1 MLRHRPAR
9 APMRIPLHA
18 LHLPIP
24 ADERICAAVVFQVG
38 FPCGFEFGD
47 DALGEDFAEFDA
59 PLVEGVDV
67 PEDALGEDAHFV
79 EGDEAAEDEWC
90 EFFGKD
96 DIGWAVAFEDAVWG
110 ECGGGAFGFD
120 FGEGFSESEGLGLR
134 EDIRHEEVVVTAD
147 RIEGLGEGDEVAGDE
162 AGALVDELVEAVLA
176 VGAGFAPIDRTCVG
190 IHMGAIEFHMLA
202 VALHGELLE
211 VGGEAFQ
218 VLVVGQHGNGL
229 SAVEVVIPQG
239 QEAVEDG
246 DVLLEGRG
254 AEVLIHRM
262 ESGEHFAEVVR
273 AEGDHVGEADGGI
286 HRIAAPYPIPEAE
299 HVGGVDAELGDL
311 LGVCG
316 NGDEVLGDGGFVT
329 PQTGERPAAGRGGI
343 GHGLQRGKCFRGN
356 DEERLGGVEVVGG
369 FGEVGAVHIGD
380 EAEGERA
387 VGVVAQGLVSHH
399 GTEVRAADADIDD
412 VFDAL
417 AGVAFPFARAD
428 AVGKLRHPVKHGM
441 HLWNDI
447 NAIDFNRCRAWS
459 AEGCVEHGAV
469 LGDVDLVTT
478 EHGIDL
484 AAQIGGVREI
494 DEASNCLAG
503 DQVLRIIQE
512 KPSGFELEL
521 LSAGRIGGEKLAEVR
536 KGFGLDGEGFPGG
549 V

>member
-1 MLRHRPAR
+1 MLVSQCEKKSGQSDRF
-9 APMRIPLHA
+9 
-18 LHLPIP
+18 HLPIP
-24 ADERICAAVVFQVG
+24 TDQRVGAAIVFEVRLPG
-38 FPCGFEFGD
+38 GFEFGD

-79 EGDEAAEDEWC
+79 EGDEAAEDGGG
-90 EFFGKD
+90 EFFGED
-96 DIGWAVAFEDAVWG
+96 DIGRAVAVEDAVWG

-134 EDIRHEEVVVTAD
+134 EDIRHEDVVMAAEWVE
-147 RIEGLGEGDEVAGDE
+147 RLGKCDEVAGDE

-176 VGAGFAPIDRTCVG
+176 VGAGFAPVDRTRVG
-190 IHMGAIEFHMLA
+190 IHMVAIEFHMLA

-218 VLVVGQHGNGL
+218 VLVVGQDGDGL
-229 SAVEVVIPQG
+229 RAVEVVIPQG

-246 DVLLEGRG
+246 DVLLKGRG
-254 AEVLIHRM
+254 AEVLVHRM

-299 HVGGVDAELGDL
+299 HVGGVDAKLGDL

-329 PQTGERPAAGRGGI
+329 TETGERPLAGRGGI
-343 GHGLQRGKCFRGN
+343 GHGLQRGKSLGGN
-356 DEERLGGVEVVGG
+356 DEERFGRVKVVGG
-369 FGEVGAVHIGD
+369 LGEVGAVHIGD
-380 EAEGERA
+380 ESEGERA
-387 VGVVAQGLVSHH
+387 VGVVAQGFVGHH
-399 GTEVRAADADIDD
+399 GPEIRAADADVDD
-412 VFDAL
+412 VFNAL
-417 AGVAFPFARAD
+417 AGVACPLARAD
-428 AVGKLRHPVKHGM
+428 AIGKFGHAVEHGM
-441 HLWNDI
+441 DFWNDI
-447 NAIDFNRCRAWS
+447 NAIYFDRCRARS
-459 AEGCVEHGAV
+459 AEGCMQNGSV

-478 EHGIDL
+478 EHGINL
-484 AAQIGGVREI
+484 FAQTSGIREI
-494 DEASNCLAG
+494 DQASDCLAG
-503 DQVLRIIQE
+503 DQVFRIIQE
-512 KPSGFELEL
+512 KPGGFELEL
-521 LSAGRIGGEKLAEVR
+521 LSAFGIGGKEFAEVR

>member
-1 MLRHRPAR
+1 MF
-9 APMRIPLHA
+9 
-18 LHLPIP
+18 
-24 ADERICAAVVFQVG
+24 EVG

-79 EGDEAAEDEWC
+79 EGDEAAENGGG
-90 EFFGKD
+90 EFFGED
-96 DIGWAVAFEDAVWG
+96 DIGRAVAVEDAVWG

-120 FGEGFSESEGLGLR
+120 FGEGFAESEGLGLR
-134 EDIRHEEVVVTAD
+134 EDIRHEDVMVTAE
-147 RIEGLGEGDEVAGDE
+147 RVEGIGEGDEVAGDE

-176 VGAGFAPIDRTCVG
+176 VGAGFAPVDRTRVG
-190 IHMGAIEFHMLA
+190 IHMVAIEFHMLA

-218 VLVVGQHGNGL
+218 VLVVGQDGDGL
-229 SAVEVVIPQG
+229 RAVEVVIPQG

-254 AEVLIHRM
+254 AEVLVHRM

-273 AEGDHVGEADGGI
+273 TEGDHVGEADGGI

-299 HVGGVDAELGDL
+299 HVGGVDAELGDF
-311 LGVCG
+311 LGICG

-329 PQTGERPAAGRGGI
+329 PQTGERPLAGRGGI
-343 GHGLQRGKCFRGN
+343 GHGLQGGKCFRGN

-369 FGEVGAVHIGD
+369 LGEVGAVHIGD

-387 VGVVAQGLVSHH
+387 VGVVAQGLVGHH
-399 GTEVRAADADIDD
+399 GTEIRAADADIDD

-417 AGVAFPFARAD
+417 AGVALPLAGTD
-428 AVGKLRHPVKHGM
+428 AIGKLGHAVENGM

-447 NAIDFNRCRAWS
+447 NTIDFNRRRAGS
-459 AEGCVEHGAV
+459 AEGGVKDGAV

-478 EHGIDL
+478 EHGVNL
-484 AAQIGGVREI
+484 AAQTGGVGEI
-494 DEASNCLAG
+494 DEASDCLAG

-521 LSAGRIGGEKLAEVR
+521 LSASRIGSEKLAEVR
-536 KGFGLDGEGFPGG
+536 KGLGLDGEGFPSG